1 MDDSPFLILKLIT
14 ELQESKQGSAGMKTK
29 TNPQWNTRDSL
40 GIALTYMSIFDKDA
54 NIIQGGKAIFK
65 KTMVMGKL
73 GIHIQKWIHTTVI
86 TLLWQPK
93 LTNIVGQKVYIR
105 TTHISRSS
113 PQLYGAKLSP
123 SLYLDMTLKVYLLLR
138 N

>member
-86 TLLWQPK
+86 TLL
-93 LTNIVGQKVYIR
+93 
-105 TTHISRSS
+105 
-113 PQLYGAKLSP
+113 
-123 SLYLDMTLKVYLLLR
+123 
-138 N
+138 